1 MHPESTP
8 NMSLTETQLKRLPPP
23 EKDTLITLGD
33 CLYLRHRPS
42 GRKTFIIRR
51 RVADKMTSTTI
62 GDWPQWSIQR
72 AKAHA
77 LGTANAAL
85 LAERIKFGEA
95 AKRYIEEMIEAR
107 YRADTT
113 KYAAFFVR
121 DAATLWATPLHRVA
135 RAQLVDLIK
144 KKHKTSPSAARKM
157 LSLYRSFSRW
167 ATMHDLIAGDVLS
180 VVTPSNIGL
189 EAPTPRDRVLTADEI
204 KQVMMGEGRW
214 WPLMRL
220 VLATATRIGEAMH
233 LDAEHIAG
241 DVWTLPT
248 TKNGKPH
255 MLWMTDL
262 AKAQIS
268 VGWRDAHYA
277 TINRWLSEE
286 VGATWR
292 PHDLRRT
299 AATLMREAGVS
310 VLDVEIVLNHQ
321 PKALVQVYQRPDTLP
336 VIKVALEKLDF
347 RLKAYI
353 QDL

>member
-1 MHPESTP
+1 
-8 NMSLTETQLKRLPPP
+8 MSLTETQLKRLPPP
-23 EKDTLITLGD
+23 KKDTLIGLGD
-33 CLYLRHRPS
+33 CLYLRHRPN

-62 GDWPQWSIQR
+62 GDWPQWTIQR
-72 AKAHA
+72 ARANA
-77 LGTANAAL
+77 LGSAEAAP
-85 LAERIKFGEA
+85 LAERIRFGEA

-107 YRADTT
+107 YRGDTT

-121 DAATLWATPLHRVA
+121 DAATIWSTPLHRVT
-135 RAQLVDLIK
+135 RAQLVDLVK

-157 LSLYRSFSRW
+157 LSLYKSFSRW
-167 ATMHDLIAGDVLS
+167 ATMHDLVAGDVLS

-189 EAPTPRDRVLTADEI
+189 EEPTPRERVLTTDEI
-204 KQVMMGEGRW
+204 KQVMTGEGKW

-220 VLATATRIGEAMH
+220 ALTTAVRIGEAMQ
-233 LDAEHIAG
+233 LEAEQIVG

-255 MLWMTDL
+255 TLWLTTL
-262 AKAQIS
+262 AKAQIAM
-268 VGWRDAHYA
+268 GWKDVHYA
-277 TINRWLSEE
+277 TINRWLAED
-286 VGATWR
+286 VGVSWR

-310 VLDVEIVLNHQ
+310 ILDVEIVLNHQ

-336 VIKVALEKLDF
+336 TIKAALQKLESQINARIEID
-347 RLKAYI
+347 AA
-353 QDL
+353 

>member
-1 MHPESTP
+1 
-8 NMSLTETQLKRLPPP
+8 MSLTETQLKRLPPP
-23 EKDTLITLGD
+23 EKDTLIGLGD
-33 CLYLRHRPS
+33 CLYLRHRPN

-62 GDWPQWSIQR
+62 GDWPQWTIQR
-72 AKAHA
+72 ARAHA
-77 LGTANAAL
+77 LGTAEAAP

-107 YRADTT
+107 YRGDTT

-121 DAATLWATPLHRVA
+121 DAATIWSTPLHRVT
-135 RAQLVDLIK
+135 RAQLVDLVK

-157 LSLYRSFSRW
+157 LSLYKSFSRW

-189 EAPTPRDRVLTADEI
+189 EAPTPRERVLTADEI
-204 KQVMMGEGRW
+204 KQVMSGEGKW

-220 VLATATRIGEAMH
+220 TLATAARIGEAMQV
-233 LDAEHIAG
+233 DEDEQISG
-241 DVWTLPT
+241 DTWTLPT

-255 MLWMTDL
+255 TLWLTDL
-262 AKAQIS
+262 AKAQIAE
-268 VGWRDAHYA
+268 GWKDVHYA
-277 TINRWLSEE
+277 TINRWLADE

-310 VLDVEIVLNHQ
+310 ILDVEIVLNHQ

-336 VIKVALEKLDF
+336 VIKDALVKLENS
-347 RLKAYI
+347 LNHH
-353 QDL
+353 Q